1 MAFLIKDIAGY
12 AKYSFISDQLISV
25 FSYITNQSNGF
36 VPNIYFLYASLQIW
50 NEQGIT
56 TNTYIYIYIYIK
68 VVRANFLWVLNFGQ
82 VGGPNK
88 IFKTTL

>member
-12 AKYSFISDQLISV
+12 AKYSFISDQLTSI
-25 FSYITNQSNGF
+25 FSYTTNQSNGF

-56 TNTYIYIYIYIK
+56 TNTYIYIYITIK
-68 VVRANFLWVLNFGQ
+68 GSPSAYLTVNE
-82 VGGPNK
+82 
-88 IFKTTL
+88 